1 MRTSR
6 YASPVLGHKQDRN
19 LWSRILGRSPK
30 DPGASP
36 GFPVFIHKGT
46 FTLQR
51 KIIMTLGKLLQQ
63 VALQGLIRWLGIA
76 GNAQRAEVVAANIIE
91 MFVASQE
98 AAAAA
103 AAAV

>member
-1 MRTSR
+1 
-6 YASPVLGHKQDRN
+6 
-19 LWSRILGRSPK
+19 
-30 DPGASP
+30 
-36 GFPVFIHKGT
+36 
-46 FTLQR
+46 
-51 KIIMTLGKLLQQ
+51 MTLGKLLQQ